1 MSALRKRIPKNEI
14 TDALFEFKAAFRSIG
29 AFSGCVNLFMLVP
42 AIYMMQVY
50 DRVLASRND
59 FTLVMLSLIALGLF
73 AIISA
78 LEFVRSM
85 VVIRVGAKIDAFL
98 NQRIYTAAFEQNLKS
113 AGINAGQALSDLNT
127 IRQFVTGSGMFAFFD
142 APWFPL
148 YLAVLFILNPVLGL
162 FALVSTSVLIA
173 LAWINEL
180 VSSAALNEA
189 NSVAVQ
195 STTMATNNL
204 RNAEVIEAMGMLP
217 NMRERWF
224 SLHSKFLQ
232 LQAQA
237 SKKAATITA
246 ITKFVKISVQ
256 SLILGLAAYL
266 VIKNQ
271 LTAGAMIAATV
282 LMGRAL
288 GPVEQI
294 IGVWRQWRG
303 VLSAYH
309 RLNELLQN
317 NPLRKQAMSL
327 PIPQGAVKFEQ
338 VSAAPPGS
346 KQLVL
351 KNINFEL
358 AAGEVMG
365 LIGPSGSGKSTL
377 ARLLV
382 GIWPASIGTV
392 RLDNADV
399 YQWNKDELGPHI
411 GFLPQDIELFS
422 GTIAENISRFGKI
435 DSDKVIA
442 AAKLAGVHD
451 LILHMPEGYETQI
464 GDSGAGLS
472 GGQKQRIGMARALYG
487 DPAMIVLDEPN
498 SNLDDMGELAL
509 AKTLVEL
516 RERKKTIVII
526 SHRPSIIRVT
536 QKIMLLQNGAV
547 IAFGPSRQV
556 LEAIE
561 KARNATPPPATAPF
575 QINDTTLPD
584 VGPKHE

>member
-113 AGINAGQALSDLNT
+113 AGINAGQALNDLNT

-148 YLAVLFILNPVLGL
+148 YLVVLFILNPVLGL

-509 AKTLVEL
+509 AKTLLEL

-536 QKIMLLQNGAV
+536 QKIMLLQNGRA
-547 IAFGPSRQV
+547 
-556 LEAIE
+556 
-561 KARNATPPPATAPF
+561 
-575 QINDTTLPD
+575 
-584 VGPKHE
+584 